1 MPFFIKLFKSFSR
14 KELLVLLIAAGVFII
29 SFSLAL
35 AEFVAQKTKITAVSG
50 GNYIEGLIGQPSFI
64 NPVLASGD
72 VDRDLIKL
80 IFSDLGQLA
89 ENYKVENNGKIW
101 RYRLKEGVK
110 WQDGE
115 KITSDDIIFT
125 IETIQNQDVY
135 SPILQN
141 WQGVGV
147 ERISEREIEF
157 KLPAAYVFFQNAL
170 EDLRPIPKHIFA
182 KIPAANLKLSDYNL
196 NPMGSGPYKILSF
209 KKQSDGF
216 IDSYILERNDDY
228 SDDKPYLKKIKVIF
242 YAGEDEIISA
252 FNNGEIDGFGL
263 ANSRNFEKIISPH
276 EIFSFKTLKY
286 YAIFFNHYSHL
297 AFREEDV
304 RMALDLAVNK
314 EELVKNI
321 FSGYATVVS
330 GPLVQNNKSEIA
342 TGQASIDEASPEAEQ
357 ARYGASKILDDNGW
371 LMNEEGVRQKTIG
384 KEVVKMEFSLVV
396 PQIQIL
402 VDTAELI
409 KQEWEKIG
417 VRTNISILSLSEIN
431 NEIIKTRDYQMIIFG
446 NILGKSPDLYSFWH
460 SSEKFYPGLNLS
472 LYENKTADK
481 LIESIRENF
490 NDDKRFADLEKLQSL
505 IVSDYP
511 AVFLY
516 SPDYLYVGK
525 KKFYRFDSLAPEEK
539 FISFSSDRF
548 NNIEKWYVETT
559 RAFK

>member
-1 MPFFIKLFKSFSR
+1 MSFFIKLFKSFTR
-14 KELLVLLIAAGVFII
+14 KELLVLLVAAGVFII
-29 SFSLAL
+29 SFSLVL
-35 AEFVAQKTKITAVSG
+35 AEFVVQKTKITAVSG
-50 GNYIEGLIGQPSFI
+50 GSYIEGLVGQPSFI

-80 IFSDLGQLA
+80 IFSDLNQLA
-89 ENYKVENNGKIW
+89 ENYKVENNGEIW
-101 RYRLKEGVK
+101 RYRLKDGVK

-170 EDLRPIPKHIFA
+170 KNLKPIPKHIFA
-182 KIPAANLKLSDYNL
+182 KIPASNLKLSDYNL
-196 NPMGSGPYKILSF
+196 NPVGSGPYKILSF

-216 IDSYILERNDDY
+216 IDSYILERNEDY
-228 SDDKPYLKKIKVIF
+228 SGDKPYLKKIKVIF
-242 YAGEDEIISA
+242 YAGENEIISA

-263 ANSRNFEKIISPH
+263 ANSRNLEKIISPH
-276 EIFSFKTLKY
+276 EIFPFKTLKY
-286 YAIFFNHYSHL
+286 YAVFFNYYSHP
-297 AFREEDV
+297 AFKEEDV

-321 FSGYATVVS
+321 FSDYATIVS
-330 GPLVQNNKSEIA
+330 GPLVQNNDVAENLS
-342 TGQASIDEASPEAEQ
+342 SIDE
-357 ARYGASKILDDNGW
+357 ASKILDDSGW
-371 LMNEEGVRQKTIG
+371 LMNEEGIRQKTIG
-384 KEVVKMEFSLVV
+384 KEVIKMEFSLVV

-402 VDTAELI
+402 IDTAELI
-409 KQEWEKIG
+409 KQEWGKIG
-417 VRTNISILSLSEIN
+417 VKANISILSLSEIN

-490 NDDKRFADLEKLQSL
+490 NDDKRSVDLEKLQSL
-505 IVSDYP
+505 IASDYP

-516 SPDYLYVGK
+516 SPDYLYIGK
-525 KKFYRFDSLAPEEK
+525 KKFYRFDSLTPEEK

>member
-1 MPFFIKLFKSFSR
+1 MI
-14 KELLVLLIAAGVFII
+14 LLVAAGVFII
-29 SFSLAL
+29 SVSLVL
-35 AEFVAQKTKITAVSG
+35 AEFVVQKTKITAISG
-50 GNYIEGLIGQPSFI
+50 GNYNEGIVGQPSFI

-72 VDRDLIKL
+72 VDRDLVKL

-89 ENYKVENNGKIW
+89 ESYKIENNGKIW

-110 WQDGE
+110 WQDGG

-125 IETIQNQDVY
+125 IETVQNQDVY

-147 ERISEREIEF
+147 ERISEREVEF
-157 KLPAAYVFFQNAL
+157 KLPAAYVFFKNAL

-196 NPMGSGPYKILSF
+196 NPVGSGPYKILSF

-228 SDDKPYLKKIKVIF
+228 SGGKPYLKKIKIIF

-263 ANSRNFEKIISPH
+263 VNSRNVEKIISPYQ
-276 EIFSFKTLKY
+276 IFSFKTLKY
-286 YAIFFNHYSHL
+286 YAVFFNHYSHP
-297 AFREEDV
+297 AFKEENI

-321 FSGYATVVS
+321 FSGYAAVVP
-330 GPLVQNNKSEIA
+330 GPLTPKDSVVENLF
-342 TGQASIDEASPEAEQ
+342 SIDEAN
-357 ARYGASKILDDNGW
+357 KILDDSGW
-371 LMNEEGVRQKTIG
+371 LVNEEGIRQKIIG
-384 KEVVKMEFSLVV
+384 KEVVKMEFSLIV

-402 VDTAELI
+402 IDTAELI
-409 KQEWEKIG
+409 KQEWKKVG
-417 VRTNISILSLSEIN
+417 VKANISILSLSEIN

-490 NDDKRFADLEKLQSL
+490 NDNKRSADLGKLQSL
-505 IVSDYP
+505 IALDYP

-539 FISFSSDRF
+539 FISFPSDRF

>member
-1 MPFFIKLFKSFSR
+1 MILFFVRLFKSFSR
-14 KELLVLLIAAGVFII
+14 KELLIFLVAAGVFII
-29 SFSLAL
+29 SFSLVL
-35 AEFVAQKTKITAVSG
+35 AEFVIQKTKITAVSG
-50 GNYIEGLIGQPSFI
+50 GNYNEGIVGQPSFI

-89 ENYKVENNGKIW
+89 ESYKIENNGKIW

-125 IETIQNQDVY
+125 IENIQNQDVY

-141 WQGVGV
+141 WQGVEV

-157 KLPAAYVFFQNAL
+157 KLPTAYVFFKNAL

-196 NPMGSGPYKILSF
+196 NPVGSGPYKILSF

-216 IDSYILERNDDY
+216 IDSYVLERNDNY
-228 SDDKPYLKKIKVIF
+228 SGDKPYLKKIKIIF
-242 YAGEDEIISA
+242 YVGEDEIISA

-263 ANSRNFEKIISPH
+263 VNSRNVEKIISPH
-276 EIFSFKTLKY
+276 QIFSFKTLKY
-286 YAIFFNHYSHL
+286 YAVFFNHYSHP
-297 AFREEDV
+297 AFKEEDV
-304 RMALDLAVNK
+304 RMALDLAINK

-321 FSGYATVVS
+321 FSGYAIIVS
-330 GPLVQNNKSEIA
+330 GPLTPKNGDSYPS
-342 TGQASIDEASPEAEQ
+342 SIDEAN
-357 ARYGASKILDDNGW
+357 KILDDSGW
-371 LMNEEGVRQKTIG
+371 LLNEEGIRQKTIG
-384 KEVVKMEFSLVV
+384 KEVVKMEFSLIV

-409 KQEWEKIG
+409 KQEWGKTG
-417 VRTNISILSLSEIN
+417 VKANVSILSLLEIN

-490 NDDKRFADLEKLQSL
+490 NDDKRSVDLGKLQSL
-505 IVSDYP
+505 IASDYP

-516 SPDYLYVGK
+516 SPDYIYVGK
-525 KKFYRFDSLAPEEK
+525 KKFYRFDSLTPEEK

>member
-1 MPFFIKLFKSFSR
+1 MFFFIKLFKSFSR
-14 KELLVLLIAAGVFII
+14 KELLILLVAAGVFII
-29 SFSLAL
+29 SVSLVL
-35 AEFVAQKTKITAVSG
+35 AEFVVQKTKITAISG
-50 GNYIEGLIGQPSFI
+50 GNYNEGIVGQPSFI

-72 VDRDLIKL
+72 VDRDLVKL

-89 ENYKVENNGKIW
+89 ESYKIENNGKIW

-110 WQDGE
+110 WQDGG

-125 IETIQNQDVY
+125 IETVQNQDVY

-147 ERISEREIEF
+147 ERISEREVEF
-157 KLPAAYVFFQNAL
+157 KLPAAYVFFKNAL

-196 NPMGSGPYKILSF
+196 NPVGSGPYKILSF

-228 SDDKPYLKKIKVIF
+228 SGGKPYLKKIKIIF

-263 ANSRNFEKIISPH
+263 VNSRNVEKIISPYQ
-276 EIFSFKTLKY
+276 IFSFKTLKY
-286 YAIFFNHYSHL
+286 YAVFFNHYSHP
-297 AFREEDV
+297 AFKEENI

-321 FSGYATVVS
+321 FSGYAAVVP
-330 GPLVQNNKSEIA
+330 GPLTPKDSVVENLF
-342 TGQASIDEASPEAEQ
+342 SIDEAN
-357 ARYGASKILDDNGW
+357 KILDDSGW
-371 LMNEEGVRQKTIG
+371 LVNEEGIRQKIIG
-384 KEVVKMEFSLVV
+384 KEVVKMEFSLIV

-402 VDTAELI
+402 IDTAELI
-409 KQEWEKIG
+409 KQEWKKVG
-417 VRTNISILSLSEIN
+417 VKANISILSLSEIN

-490 NDDKRFADLEKLQSL
+490 NDNKRSADLGKLQSL
-505 IVSDYP
+505 IALDYP

-539 FISFSSDRF
+539 FISFPSDRF